1 MDKPILGI
9 APMAG
14 LTDQTMR
21 ALCYRMG
28 ANYACTEMV
37 SVIGWMH
44 AKDNN
49 PVYRLLLAVAPEE
62 TNTAVQIF
70 GKDPVLMS
78 EAAARATQFRRFQSI
93 DINMGCPV
101 RKVVSTGE
109 GSGLMKTPE
118 LAVRIM
124 EAVKAATDLPVTVKM
139 RLGFD
144 AQNLSALELVRAAQA
159 LSLRWVCIH
168 GRTRAQMFAGQAD
181 REAVADIRRQVR
193 IPVLYNGDIDS
204 AETAVA
210 ALSQTGCSG
219 LLVGRGAMGNPWLF
233 REIQAAL
240 DGRKAQPVTPRE
252 RLMLIE
258 EHIDRTAAFKGE
270 RLAVLQMRTHIGHYI
285 RGLPGAADV
294 RRRLHAITT
303 TAGQKELLRRVLLEE
318 TS

>member
-1 MDKPILGI
+1 MDKPILGV

-37 SVIGWMH
+37 SAIGWMH

-70 GKDPVLMS
+70 GKDPVLMR
-78 EAAARATQFRRFQSI
+78 EAAARATELRRFQSI

-144 AQNLSALELVRAAQA
+144 AQNLTALELARPRRRFRFAGCASTGVRARRC
-159 LSLRWVCIH
+159 SP
-168 GRTRAQMFAGQAD
+168 GRPTGKRSPPSGNRCRFPCSTMAIS
-181 REAVADIRRQVR
+181 IRRKPR
-193 IPVLYNGDIDS
+193 LPRFRKP
-204 AETAVA
+204 A
-210 ALSQTGCSG
+210 AAGFSI
-219 LLVGRGAMGNPWLF
+219 GRGAMGNPWLF
-233 REIQAAL
+233 R
-240 DGRKAQPVTPRE
+240 RYPSR
-252 RLMLIE
+252 
-258 EHIDRTAAFKGE
+258 
-270 RLAVLQMRTHIGHYI
+270 
-285 RGLPGAADV
+285 
-294 RRRLHAITT
+294 
-303 TAGQKELLRRVLLEE
+303 AGWA
-318 TS
+318 